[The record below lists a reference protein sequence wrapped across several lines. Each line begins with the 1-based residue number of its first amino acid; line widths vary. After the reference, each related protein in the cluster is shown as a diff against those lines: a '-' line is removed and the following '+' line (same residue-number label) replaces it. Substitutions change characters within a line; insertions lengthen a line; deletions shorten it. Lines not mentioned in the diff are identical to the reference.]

1 MEIMTRKALA
11 AKVAK
16 EWKEEMCING
26 TWRTILNSTKTCGD
40 VYKQLVALGKSPDP
54 DDIDKILCSSDWT
67 EIGECAECGK
77 DGFDTMVCVFN
88 DRDIIYLCF
97 KCIDKIHKKLKAK
110 QLL

>member
-1 MEIMTRKALA
+1 MEIITRKTLA

-16 EWKEEMCING
+16 EWKEEMCTDGN
-26 TWRTILNSTKTCGD
+26 KTCGD
-40 VYKQLVALGKSPDP
+40 MYKQLVALGKSPDP